1 VAECVLAK
9 DETGVQFSLAA
20 HFDSLH
26 SLSVNTSNWSGKR
39 KFFHKMWI
47 KRP

>member
-26 SLSVNTSNWSGKR
+26 SLSVNTSNSKHFKLKWK
-39 KFFHKMWI
+39 KKIFL
-47 KRP
+47 

>member
-26 SLSVNTSNWSGKR
+26 SLSVNTSN
-39 KFFHKMWI
+39 
-47 KRP
+47 